1 MITLRTGPAFREPRT
16 LAEQLQASLYLV
28 APTVT
33 DEQLVEAHRDLDAL
47 VKPDSVWTLTKPAAA
62 K

>member
-1 MITLRTGPAFREPRT
+1 MITCKSGPAFSEPRT

-33 DEQLVEAHRDLDAL
+33 DEQLAEAHRDLDAL
-47 VKPDSVWTLTKPAAA
+47 VKESVWMPTEEK
-62 K
+62 